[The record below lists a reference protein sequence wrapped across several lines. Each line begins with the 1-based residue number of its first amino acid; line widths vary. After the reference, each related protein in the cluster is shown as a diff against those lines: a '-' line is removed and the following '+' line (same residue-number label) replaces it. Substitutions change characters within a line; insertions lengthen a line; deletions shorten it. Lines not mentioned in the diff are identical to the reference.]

1 MRISD
6 WSSDVCSSDLTAAVA
21 DLSQLR
27 LLLEREDVIQE
38 LTPQPASEAETDT
51 EDNLTFGSDAV
62 SGEPP
67 EDNLVEAIAAAP
79 APTGNV
85 DVGRLWQA
93 LIEAEGELVTYGQVS
108 EDSGYDRSAGRHKA
122 HFDLL
127 SGSFDFNR
135 NDRVSVEREDRH
147 GNWRPIG
154 HLDLQRSKP
163 DFIFIESY
171 RPYQRGGASLV
182 EQGEEL
188 RFRSWM
194 EQKSLARR
202 QSAAQRIVGRAPRTR
217 DLTKKL
223 GSAQCRERGWQNV

>member
-51 EDNLTFGSDAV
+51 EDNLTFGLDAV

-108 EDSGYDRSAGRHKA
+108 EDSGYDRCAGRNKA
-122 HFDLL
+122 PFDLL
-127 SGSFDFNR
+127 HGLPEERCVGKKGGGRLSTGGS
-135 NDRVSVEREDRH
+135 
-147 GNWRPIG
+147 
-154 HLDLQRSKP
+154 
-163 DFIFIESY
+163 
-171 RPYQRGGASLV
+171 
-182 EQGEEL
+182 
-188 RFRSWM
+188 
-194 EQKSLARR
+194 
-202 QSAAQRIVGRAPRTR
+202 
-217 DLTKKL
+217 
-223 GSAQCRERGWQNV
+223 

>member
-6 WSSDVCSSDLTAAVA
+6 WSSDVCSSDL
-21 DLSQLR
+21 
-27 LLLEREDVIQE
+27 
-38 LTPQPASEAETDT
+38 
-51 EDNLTFGSDAV
+51 
-62 SGEPP
+62 
-67 EDNLVEAIAAAP
+67 
-79 APTGNV
+79 
-85 DVGRLWQA
+85 A

-171 RPYQRGGASLV
+171 RPYQRGRSEEHTSELHSL
-182 EQGEEL
+182 
-188 RFRSWM
+188 M
-194 EQKSLARR
+194 
-202 QSAAQRIVGRAPRTR
+202 RISYAVFCF
-217 DLTKKL
+217 K
-223 GSAQCRERGWQNV
+223 